1 MFGFW
6 RKAAGPGAPE
16 RRHLDIIL
24 TRSGLFGDCGKKLW
38 RLNGFCIIIGLVWN
52 LVSEVEALVQ
62 VQAIFN
68 QIGNLFSNLFV
79 HPDWR
84 NILDIAIL
92 TVMIY
97 NLLKL
102 VSYTRANSLFKG
114 IIFIIVLALVSDVL
128 EINALNWVL
137 QQIVSVGVVVLVIV
151 FQPELRR
158 VLEQLGRSKIAR
170 KLFGSPNRQ
179 RNAQMEQH
187 VSEIVKALN
196 DMSRKRIGALIVIER
211 STKLGDVIESGTV
224 VDAEISSQLI
234 ENIFE
239 PNTPLHDG
247 AMIIRD
253 ERIAAAACILQLSD
267 DYSISRELGTRHRA
281 AIGITETTDAV
292 ALIVSEET
300 GIISMS
306 REGKLTRYLDTK
318 SLNILL
324 TELFT
329 PDRTLSSWISQ
340 PNRKEAAH
348 ED

>member
-1 MFGFW
+1 M
-6 RKAAGPGAPE
+6 
-16 RRHLDIIL
+16 L
-24 TRSGLFGDCGKKLW
+24 
-38 RLNGFCIIIGLVWN
+38 
-52 LVSEVEALVQ
+52 Q
-62 VQAIFN
+62 VQALVD
-68 QIGNLFSNLFV
+68 QLGNLFSNLFV

-84 NILDIAIL
+84 NIVDIAIL
-92 TVMIY
+92 AVLIY

-102 VSYTRANSLFKG
+102 VRYTRANSLFKG
-114 IIFIIVLALVSDVL
+114 IVFILVMALVSDAL
-128 EINALNWVL
+128 EINAVSWVL
-137 QQIVSVGVVVLVIV
+137 QQIISVGVVVVVVV
-151 FQPELRR
+151 FQPEVRR

-170 KLFGSPNRQ
+170 QIFGSPQKQ
-179 RNAQMEQH
+179 RNTQMELH

-224 VDAEISSQLI
+224 VDAQISSQLI

-247 AMIIRD
+247 AVIIRD
-253 ERIAAAACILQLSD
+253 DRIAAAACILPLTD

-292 ALIVSEET
+292 TLIVSEET
-300 GIISMS
+300 GIISMT
-306 REGKLTRYLDTK
+306 REGKLTRYLDAK

-329 PDRTLSSWISQ
+329 PDRTLTSWISQ
-340 PNRKEAAH
+340 TGGKERKNEN
-348 ED
+348 

>member
-1 MFGFW
+1 MQ
-6 RKAAGPGAPE
+6 
-16 RRHLDIIL
+16 L
-24 TRSGLFGDCGKKLW
+24 
-38 RLNGFCIIIGLVWN
+38 
-52 LVSEVEALVQ
+52 
-62 VQAIFN
+62 QAILS
-68 QIGNLFSNLFV
+68 QIGNLFTNLFV

-92 TVMIY
+92 TVLIY

-102 VSYTRANSLFKG
+102 ASYTRANSLFKG
-114 IIFIIVLALVSDVL
+114 IVFIIVLSLISDVL
-128 EINALNWVL
+128 EINALNWL
-137 QQIVSVGVVVLVIV
+137 LEQIIGVGVVVICIV

-170 KLFGSPNRQ
+170 RLFGSPKRQ
-179 RNAQMEQH
+179 RNTQMELH

-211 STKLGDVIESGTV
+211 STKLGDVIESGTM

-247 AMIIRD
+247 AVIIRD
-253 ERIAAAACILQLSD
+253 ERIHAAACILPLSD
-267 DYSISRELGTRHRA
+267 DLSISRELGTRHRA

-292 ALIVSEET
+292 SLMVSEET
-300 GIISMS
+300 GVISMA
-306 REGKLTRYLDTK
+306 REGRLTRYLETK

-329 PDRTLSSWISQ
+329 PDRALSSWISQ
-340 PNRKEAAH
+340 PSGKERANEA
-348 ED
+348 E

>member
-1 MFGFW
+1 M
-6 RKAAGPGAPE
+6 
-16 RRHLDIIL
+16 L
-24 TRSGLFGDCGKKLW
+24 
-38 RLNGFCIIIGLVWN
+38 
-52 LVSEVEALVQ
+52 EVDDVLQ
-62 VQAIFN
+62 IQAILN
-68 QIGNLFSNLFV
+68 HLGNLFTNLFV

-84 NILDIAIL
+84 NILDIALL
-92 TVMIY
+92 TVLIY

-102 VSYTRANSLFKG
+102 VSYTRASSLFKG
-114 IIFIIVLALVSDVL
+114 IVFILAMALISDALEMNAVS
-128 EINALNWVL
+128 WVL
-137 QQIVSVGVVVLVIV
+137 QQIISVGVVVVVIV

-158 VLEQLGRSKIAR
+158 VLEQLGRSKLAR
-170 KLFGSPNRQ
+170 QLFGSQKRQ
-179 RNAQMEQH
+179 RNTQMEQH
-187 VSEIVKALN
+187 VSEIIKALN
-196 DMSRKRIGALIVIER
+196 DMSRKKIGALIVIER

-234 ENIFE
+234 ETIFE

-253 ERIAAAACILQLSD
+253 ERITAAACILQLSD

-300 GIISMS
+300 GIISMA

-324 TELFT
+324 HELFT
-329 PDRTLSSWISQ
+329 PDRTLSSWILQ
-340 PNRKEAAH
+340 PNGKEQKDEA
-348 ED
+348 

>member
-1 MFGFW
+1 MQIQTILSQL
-6 RKAAGPGAPE
+6 GA
-16 RRHLDIIL
+16 
-24 TRSGLFGDCGKKLW
+24 LFT
-38 RLNGFCIIIGLVWN
+38 
-52 LVSEVEALVQ
+52 
-62 VQAIFN
+62 
-68 QIGNLFSNLFV
+68 NLFV

-84 NILDIAIL
+84 NILDIAVL
-92 TVMIY
+92 SVLIY
-97 NLLKL
+97 NMLKL
-102 VSYTRANSLFKG
+102 ASLTRASSLFKG
-114 IIFIIVLALVSDVL
+114 IIFIIVLALVSDTL
-128 EINALNWVL
+128 EIVALNWLL
-137 QQIVSVGVVVLVIV
+137 QQVVLVIV

-158 VLEQLGRSKIAR
+158 ILEQLGRSKFAR
-170 KLFGSPNRQ
+170 KLFGSPKKQ
-179 RNAQMEQH
+179 RNAMMEQH

-196 DMSRKRIGALIVIER
+196 NMSRKKIGALIVIER

-247 AMIIRD
+247 AVIIRD

-292 ALIVSEET
+292 SLIVSEET
-300 GIISMS
+300 GIISMT

-329 PDRTLSSWISQ
+329 PDMPLSSWVLQ
-340 PNRKEAAH
+340 PSARKERKHA
-348 ED
+348 D